1 MVKKKPVDSINTENQ
16 KPLKVDAMESFMSD
30 IFQNHI
36 TAKTHLDTKI
46 NWLMGVSGLTM
57 SLLINYLHSITPSLR
72 SLGLF
77 IILITCMV
85 TFFICLLS
93 LQLPRFLIKENPEQ
107 HSVMFYK
114 RGERYTPE
122 SIYHELKDIN
132 DYDDVLRQ
140 YSIALY
146 NLIERNIK
154 IKDKLFRISAYAL
167 LTGLSIG
174 FIFIILTI

>member
-1 MVKKKPVDSINTENQ
+1 MVNKRQADDIRIEIQ

-36 TAKTHLDTKI
+36 SAKTHLDTKI

-57 SLLINYLHSITPSLR
+57 SLLINYLHSIAPSIR

-77 IILITCMV
+77 IILITSMV

-93 LQLPRFLIKENPEQ
+93 LQLPKFLIRNKHEV

-114 RGERYTPE
+114 RGEQYTPE
-122 SIYHELKDIN
+122 SIYNELKGIN
-132 DYDDVLRQ
+132 DYDDVLKQ

-154 IKDKLFRISAYAL
+154 IKDKLFKMSAYIL
-167 LTGLSIG
+167 LTGLSLG
-174 FIFIILTI
+174 FILILLTI